1 MEDTWMHDFRKVC
14 TFQLSLVV
22 YPIRTNFMAKNWAD
36 LLLLSSV
43 EKDGQYNWKVFP
55 TRHTYATQNLTL
67 WFVSTGT
74 CLSRLSAPL
83 FSLSPSFYSLTLV
96 LFRGT
101 LVCVS
106 VGTGLSIQSHN
117 KVLRRATER
126 TRWLAS
132 ETFFAHT
139 HTHTLLSQGPSLGLL
154 YPRVTSRH
162 HVTDRNNSNGYTR
175 KMTLTVMCIWTELMS
190 LGGWARLTS
199 RQSATL
205 VNRNQGPR
213 FDFASAPFSLEKLR
227 FMDSVFVTLRLC
239 PPQLIT
245 Y

>member
-1 MEDTWMHDFRKVC
+1 MHDFRKVC

-55 TRHTYATQNLTL
+55 TRYTYATQKLTL

-83 FSLSPSFYSLTLV
+83 FSLSLSSFYSLTLV

-139 HTHTLLSQGPSLGLL
+139 HTLLSQGPSLGLL
-154 YPRVTSRH
+154 YPPCDVTPPRDWPQQLERVHKENDTDCDMCLNRADVARRVTP
-162 HVTDRNNSNGYTR
+162 
-175 KMTLTVMCIWTELMS
+175 
-190 LGGWARLTS
+190 

-213 FDFASAPFSLEKLR
+213 FDSASAPFSLEKLR

>member
-1 MEDTWMHDFRKVC
+1 MISEKYVLSSCLWLFVPSELISWQKTGQIYSFCQALRRMASITGRCCQHTILTQHKSLPYDLYPQAPVC
-14 TFQLSLVV
+14 LVFQL
-22 YPIRTNFMAKNWAD
+22 
-36 LLLLSSV
+36 
-43 EKDGQYNWKVFP
+43 
-55 TRHTYATQNLTL
+55 
-67 WFVSTGT
+67 
-74 CLSRLSAPL
+74 L
-83 FSLSPSFYSLTLV
+83 FSLSLSSFYSLTLV

-101 LVCVS
+101 LVCDS

-175 KMTLTVMCIWTELMS
+175 KMTLTVICI
-190 LGGWARLTS
+190 
-199 RQSATL
+199 
-205 VNRNQGPR
+205 
-213 FDFASAPFSLEKLR
+213 
-227 FMDSVFVTLRLC
+227 
-239 PPQLIT
+239 
-245 Y
+245 

>member
-1 MEDTWMHDFRKVC
+1 MEDTWMHEFRKVC
-14 TFQLSLVV
+14 AFQLFLIV
-22 YPIRTNFMAKNWAD
+22 YPLRTNFMAKNWAD
-36 LLLLSSV
+36 CQALRRMASITGRCFQYAIVTQHKSLPYDLYPQAPVCLVFQLLFSL
-43 EKDGQYNWKVFP
+43 
-55 TRHTYATQNLTL
+55 
-67 WFVSTGT
+67 
-74 CLSRLSAPL
+74 
-83 FSLSPSFYSLTLV
+83 SLSPSFYSLTLL

-132 ETFFAHT
+132 ETFSA

-175 KMTLTVMCIWTELMS
+175 KMTLTVLCIWSQLMS
-190 LGGWARLTS
+190 LEGWAGLTS
-199 RQSATL
+199 RQSPML
-205 VNRNQGPR
+205 VNRN
-213 FDFASAPFSLEKLR
+213 
-227 FMDSVFVTLRLC
+227 
-239 PPQLIT
+239 
-245 Y
+245 